1 MSRLPTRDPL
11 PFALLTLTFVTGL
24 VDAVS
29 FLALDH
35 VFTAN
40 MTGNVVLLGFAIAGA
55 PGLSVARS
63 LTSLVAFLVG
73 AVLGGRLGVTMAV
86 TRRRWLLTIAAWEAV
101 LLFAAALVSIGF
113 DVGTATPPGRLY
125 GMIVLTAL
133 AMGAR
138 NATVRQLAVPDLTT
152 TVLTLTLTAVA
163 ADSSLAGGSNPRL
176 GRRIASI
183 ASMFAG
189 AAIGTWLLRLGPAVP
204 LVLSG
209 LCVLA
214 ATAAAVTASPSAPSA
229 EAKPNEESRPLE

>member
-1 MSRLPTRDPL
+1 MPTRDPL

-73 AVLGGRLGVTMAV
+73 AVLGGRLGLAMAV
-86 TRRRWLLTIAAWEAV
+86 ARRRWLLTIAAWEAV

-113 DVGTATPPGRLY
+113 DVGTATPPGRRY

-163 ADSSLAGGSNPRL
+163 A
-176 GRRIASI
+176 
-183 ASMFAG
+183 
-189 AAIGTWLLRLGPAVP
+189 
-204 LVLSG
+204 
-209 LCVLA
+209 
-214 ATAAAVTASPSAPSA
+214 VTASPSTTASA
-229 EAKPNEESRPLE
+229 DRADT